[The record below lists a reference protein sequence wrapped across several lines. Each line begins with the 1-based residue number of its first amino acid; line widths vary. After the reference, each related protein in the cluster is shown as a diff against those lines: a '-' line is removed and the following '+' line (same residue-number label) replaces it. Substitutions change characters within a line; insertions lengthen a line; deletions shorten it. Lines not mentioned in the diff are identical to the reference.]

1 MLQIRQILQLLEKGY
16 SRRRIALVLKTGRH
30 TLSGY
35 VLRIEKTGL
44 DISAL
49 LKLSDADLGKL
60 LYTSV
65 PNIQPDLRYQNL
77 ESKLDYYAG
86 ELCRVGVTKLRLWNE
101 YRVETPNGYGYSQ
114 FCEHLQ
120 SSIRKNGATMHFDHQ
135 PGDCVQIDFAGKQLS
150 YVDKESGEIIRCP
163 VLVCV
168 LPYSGYTYVE
178 ALASASQELMFAA
191 LNRCMSYFGGA
202 SALFVPALGLVAQ
215 MMRAESEGR
224 LEERLTH
231 LTKPK
236 LLIIDELGYLP
247 FERRAAH
254 LLFQLVNRRYERG
267 SLILTSNQPVG
278 NWGEV
283 FGDAV
288 LATAILDRLLH
299 HSHVITIKGESY
311 RLREKRKAGLI
322 RPTKA
327 VD

>member
-1 MLQIRQILQLLEKGY
+1 MVTQIAHFPLSRTLDDFDFSLQPSIDRKLLRE
-16 SRRRIALVLKTGRH
+16 LETGRFIAN
-30 TLSGY
+30 GEN
-35 VLRIEKTGL
+35 VLLLGPPGVGKTHLAIGL
-44 DISAL
+44 GR
-49 LKLSDADLGKL
+49 K
-60 LYTSV
+60 V
-65 PNIQPDLRYQNL
+65 
-77 ESKLDYYAG
+77 
-86 ELCRVGVTKLRLWNE
+86 
-101 YRVETPNGYGYSQ
+101 VE
-114 FCEHLQ
+114 H
-120 SSIRKNGATMHFDHQ
+120 
-135 PGDCVQIDFAGKQLS
+135 
-150 YVDKESGEIIRCP
+150 
-163 VLVCV
+163 
-168 LPYSGYTYVE
+168 
-178 ALASASQELMFAA
+178 
-191 LNRCMSYFGGA
+191 GA

-267 SLILTSNQPVG
+267 SMILTSNQPVG

-311 RLREKRKAGLI
+311 RLREKRKAGLL
-322 RPTKA
+322 RPTKL